1 MYKRFL
7 MDFVDLCRALSY
19 LSFLV
24 VFEGRRDL
32 DVCGH
37 WLPKTLSFRVRA
49 IIISARKAVTTLS
62 QMYAQLPRT
71 VHCVLVIID
80 D

>member
-1 MYKRFL
+1 MYKKYL
-7 MDFVDLCRALSY
+7 MDFVDLCRAFSY

-49 IIISARKAVTTLS
+49 IFQPGKL
-62 QMYAQLPRT
+62 LPHS
-71 VHCVLVIID
+71 VKCMPSFLEQYIVY
-80 D
+80 